1 MAAKVQFLTSSVN
14 EHSAS
19 SLALVFHTNNNIEL
33 KSFTNVAID
42 GRTESKAMESKSKTE
57 IEENS
62 LLTICQLFLLVIWL
76 RYKSK
81 IKLTLKYHMYYGHPI
96 SKMKQSLLFA

>member
-57 IEENS
+57 LEKNS
-62 LLTICQLFLLVIWL
+62 PLRNCQFFVI
-76 RYKSK
+76 
-81 IKLTLKYHMYYGHPI
+81 II
-96 SKMKQSLLFA
+96 